1 MSDVS
6 SDTVATG
13 HRREVRGKVVSSKM
27 DKTVVV
33 SVERA
38 VKHAKYRKYITRTRT
53 FQAHDAE
60 NVCQVDDVVV
70 IRECRPMSR
79 NKRWMVVE
87 RTAART

>member
-87 RTAART
+87 RTAARS

>member
-53 FQAHDAE
+53 FQAHDAD

-87 RTAART
+87 RTAARS

>member
-33 SVERA
+33 AVERA

-53 FQAHDAE
+53 FQAHDSD

-70 IRECRPMSR
+70 IRECRPLSA
-79 NKRWMVVE
+79 NKRWIVVE
-87 RTAART
+87 RHAARG